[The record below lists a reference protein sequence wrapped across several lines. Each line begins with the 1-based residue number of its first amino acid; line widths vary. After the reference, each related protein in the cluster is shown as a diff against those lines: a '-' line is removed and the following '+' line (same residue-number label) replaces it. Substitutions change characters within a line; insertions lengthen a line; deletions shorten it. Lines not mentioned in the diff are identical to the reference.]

1 LLGKVHV
8 PFPNMKTRDF
18 VVRVLD
24 RLIDIVITM
33 MFSGMV
39 VLIILLVV
47 MRYVF
52 NSTIV
57 GGYETLRFAFI
68 YTTFLGAAVLV
79 SRGEHIGMDI
89 IVKHFPD
96 TARQS
101 VKAVEQSLIAALHVY
116 LLVISIHWIQV
127 TGGFPSAELK
137 LPMKFIQISLP
148 VACGLTALY
157 ALNRMVGY
165 LVPNKKEDK

>member
-1 LLGKVHV
+1 MRTKR
-8 PFPNMKTRDF
+8 FITRA
-18 VVRVLD
+18 LD
-24 RLIDIVITM
+24 WLIDAAVTAL
-33 MFSGMV
+33 FSGMT

-57 GGYETLRFAFI
+57 GGYEALRFGFI

-79 SRGEHIGMDI
+79 SKGEHIGMDI

-96 TARQS
+96 TARRS
-101 VKAVEQSLIAALHVY
+101 VKAIEQLLVAALHIY
-116 LLVISIHWIQV
+116 LLIISFHWIQV
-127 TGGFPSAELK
+127 TGGFPSAELR

-148 VACGLTALY
+148 IACGLTALY
-157 ALNRMVGY
+157 ALNRMVDY